1 MLIVNLCSFYL
12 LYMNFII
19 NTNSL
24 PFSHLTLRKN
34 HYTLGNKKNTL
45 TKMNYNNLDIS
56 RDLQYIKQY
65 KWLFEHDEYSAV
77 IKNIQTNG
85 IQKIYIDNNFN
96 QIVTVDNI
104 PDSYLLP
111 VSSHYHIAD
120 SNALLMPNI
129 IDKATEN
136 HISLNFVDFTPDSFL
151 FVQNIFKQLGE
162 FSNFIF
168 PLFIGYIIVSAIIGA
183 LFQRPNGPGSGPGS
197 GMNINMNRG
206 RGNPFSILMP
216 NDKELFSKPNVSL
229 ASWAG
234 SPEIIEECKEIISY
248 LENKE
253 QYSLIGAEMPKG
265 ILLEGPPGTGK
276 TLLAKAIATETNSS
290 FFSIS
295 ASEFI
300 EVFVGVGA
308 SRVRDLFNSARQQN
322 PSIIFIDEIDAIGRQ
337 RGAGINMG
345 NDEREQTLNQLLYE
359 MDGFNTNENI
369 VVIAA
374 TNRKDV
380 LDEAL
385 LRPGRFDR
393 ILRVPL
399 PDKSSREK
407 ILGYYLEN
415 KKLEKPFNVSSI
427 AEFTDGFSG
436 AQLKNLINEAA
447 ILSVRNN
454 YTLIQEKYVYDSFE
468 KLIVGL
474 IKTNA
479 TVSPNTKTRVSIH
492 ESGHTLL
499 ALLFKD
505 YFIFQKVS
513 IQPTYN
519 GAGGYTIFSET
530 PEIKEGGLYT
540 KDILKKRLIIAMGGK
555 AAESIFYG
563 NEFVSLGAIQDLKQA
578 NGIAKKMIGNFGMG
592 DKLEVFFN
600 EDIDDGANPFLGKSM
615 AFGEKYSEYTKSIMD
630 KESLDLVKEAYEHAK
645 EYLTLNWNNVLLLSE
660 MLKNNTILYN
670 NDVSQIDENIIY
682 VNN

>member
-1 MLIVNLCSFYL
+1 MKNIFIGFFSFIMFDFHNVYAFN
-12 LYMNFII
+12 YI
-19 NTNSL
+19 NKNEKKNSL
-24 PFSHLTLRKN
+24 I
-34 HYTLGNKKNTL
+34 
-45 TKMNYNNLDIS
+45 KMSYNNLDVS
-56 RDLQYIKQY
+56 RDIKYIKEH
-65 KWLFEHDEYSAV
+65 KWLFNNDEYSNI
-77 IKNIQTNG
+77 IKNIEANE
-85 IQKIYIDNNFN
+85 IKKIYVDNNFK

-104 PDSYLLP
+104 PDSAFLP
-111 VSSHYHIAD
+111 FSSHYHIAD
-120 SNALLMPNI
+120 ANVLLMPNI

-136 HISLNFVDFTPDSFL
+136 HVSLNFVDFTPDSFL

-168 PLFIGYIIVSAIIGA
+168 PLFIGYIFLSAIIGI
-183 LFQRPNGPGSGPGS
+183 LFQRPNGPGPGPGS
-197 GMNINMNRG
+197 GMNINMQ

-216 NDKELFSKPNVSL
+216 NNKEVFSKPNVSL

-234 SPEIIEECKEIISY
+234 SPEIIEECREIISY
-248 LENKE
+248 LENKK
-253 QYSLIGAEMPKG
+253 QYSLLGAEMPKG

-308 SRVRDLFNSARQQN
+308 SRVRDLFSSARKQN

-337 RGAGINMG
+337 RGAGVNMG

-359 MDGFNTNENI
+359 MDGFNTNENL

-380 LDEAL
+380 LDQAL

-393 ILRVPL
+393 IVRVPL
-399 PDKSSREK
+399 PDKISREK

-415 KKLEKPFNVSSI
+415 KKLEKPFNISSI

-454 YTLIQEKYVYDSFE
+454 HTLIQEKYVYDSFE

-474 IKTNA
+474 IRSNA
-479 TVSPNTKTRVSIH
+479 TVSQNTKTRVSIH

-499 ALLFKD
+499 TLLFKE

-530 PEIKEGGLYT
+530 QDVKEGGLYT
-540 KDILKKRLIIAMGGK
+540 KDLLKKRLIVAMGGK

-615 AFGEKYSEYTKSIMD
+615 AFGEKYSEYTKSVMD
-630 KESLDLVKEAYEHAK
+630 KESLELVKNAYSEAK
-645 EYLTLNWNNVLLLSE
+645 DLLQKNWDKVLFISDL
-660 MLKNNTILYN
+660 LKNNTILYEK
-670 NDVSQIDENIIY
+670 DLTGMLQYDL
-682 VNN
+682 